1 MISLK
6 QRVDEISAGLTEPTG
21 SEVIHLRTLRKAIGF
36 IAVGLPFAL
45 AIGENLRDWLLPH
58 AAPADRALIE
68 GSISAYFHTGMREVF
83 VGSLCAIAVFL
94 VCYKGYQR
102 RDNIAA
108 NLAGFCALLVAF
120 FPTGERS
127 REAGDAGVPVI
138 DSATLFSSA
147 NAPDPA
153 FVSYVHFTAAV
164 IFFVI
169 LAYMSLF
176 LFTISTKPSQTPQKL
191 RRNKVYVFCGI
202 TILVCIGVIAI
213 GKFFLSDSVGRTI
226 YVFVFESIAV
236 ITFGFSWLTKAEVLL
251 GDRPPDLKE
260 SAQIAA

>member
-1 MISLK
+1 MASLK
-6 QRVDEISAGLTEPTG
+6 ERVTESLTEPTG
-21 SEVIHLRTLRKAIGF
+21 SEVIHLRALRKAIG
-36 IAVGLPFAL
+36 IVAVSLPFVL
-45 AIGENLRDWLLPH
+45 AIGEDLRDWILPH
-58 AAPADRALIE
+58 AARADRTLVE

-108 NLAGFCALLVAF
+108 KLAGTCALLVAL
-120 FPTGERS
+120 FPTQERS
-127 REAGDAGVPVI
+127 LEASDTGVPVV

-164 IFFVI
+164 IFFAV
-169 LAYMSLF
+169 LAYMSYF
-176 LFTISTKPSQTPQKL
+176 LFTLSTKANPTPQKL
-191 RRNKVYVFCGI
+191 QRNAVYRACGI
-202 TILVCIGVIAI
+202 TIVVCIVVIAI
-213 GKFFLSDSVGRTI
+213 GKFFLRDAVSQTS

-236 ITFGFSWLTKAEVLL
+236 IVFGISWLTKAEVILA
-251 GDRPPDLKE
+251 DK
-260 SAQIAA
+260 